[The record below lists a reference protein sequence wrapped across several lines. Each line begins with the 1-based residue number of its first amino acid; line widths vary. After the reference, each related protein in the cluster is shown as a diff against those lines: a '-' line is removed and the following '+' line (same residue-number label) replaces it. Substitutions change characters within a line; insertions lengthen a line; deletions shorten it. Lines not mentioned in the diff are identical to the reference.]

1 MTDFREPYKHN
12 DHEGKYFPDQKTFE
26 HGGST
31 AGNIGSALKNLMFL
45 VVIAGAIYAYFNFS
59 NYDTTTETDPGVN
72 VTATGNSNLNITE
85 SLGIWLED
93 KKNLFNSIMEEIEV
107 ALNSSSSSDMDAT
120 EPNANTVSTEEVE
133 TTGETI
139 GNINEFSIL
148 NSGNDV
154 KIFGIVENVT
164 SKTLGPIRVSVT
176 LEKDSTKYYD
186 GSSYNAFTLPGEKV
200 PFEIYV
206 KGWDG
211 KGELFFYAD
220 SEPFYQNKIQ
230 DVQVSFGPGRW
241 TKSNYTMTYKTNF
254 INKTNSII
262 GFPQIIIVM
271 RNKDGSIIGL
281 ERKYLATDKEDYKI
295 PALKSFPVEV
305 NVYFSKEI
313 PFSTDVYFSYL
324 PSQ

>member
-31 AGNIGSALKNLMFL
+31 AGNIGGALKNLIFL
-45 VVIAGAIYAYFNFS
+45 FVIAAAIYAYFNFS
-59 NYDTTTETDPGVN
+59 DYDTTSETNPSANISSTEDTN
-72 VTATGNSNLNITE
+72 QNITE
-85 SLGIWLED
+85 SFGLWLEE
-93 KKNLFNSIMEEIEV
+93 KKNLFNSIMEELEV
-107 ALNSSSSSDMDAT
+107 ALNSSSSYETDET
-120 EPNANTVSTEEVE
+120 EPNANTVSTDEVE
-133 TTGETI
+133 TSSETI
-139 GNINEFSIL
+139 GNINEFSIV
-148 NSGNDV
+148 NSGNDA

-176 LEKDSTKYYD
+176 LEKDSTKYYE

-211 KGELFFYAD
+211 KGELLFYAD
-220 SEPFYQNKIQ
+220 SEPFYQDKIQ
-230 DVQVSFGPGRW
+230 NVQVSFEPGKW
-241 TKSNYTMTYKTNF
+241 IKSNYTMTYKTNF

-271 RNKDGSIIGL
+271 RNKDGLIIGL

-295 PALKSFPVEV
+295 PALKSFPVDV

-324 PSQ
+324 PI